1 MVNPFKYILNK
12 YFFVTPLFYSYGNA
26 AEEILWAHARA
37 RLLKRKLVIIAPAP
51 YTQVLGYTIC
61 NSELFNLDFG
71 YKFNFFE
78 LFFKFLVSFIVNLI
92 FFFKRLIAV
101 NLRKY
106 LKVTLHERYFFPQI
120 GRYWFWP
127 AHHIDMNNLRK
138 YQEDLILKS
147 LISINPP
154 TVSAKNNAKE
164 MADFKELMI
173 QVDSKYV
180 CLHVRDSGYF
190 NDSSKRSYRN
200 ADINNYIPAIQMLIE
215 QGITVIRIG
224 SNSMQKCN
232 FTNDKYIELYDSNF
246 QSETLDL
253 LLIQHCEFYIGMQS
267 GPYDVA
273 LLFQKPILLLNMYAC
288 FFWGPIKQYDR
299 GLLKS
304 LVIKNEGEINSLK
317 DRFNLTDRFN
327 DIEMKLSKDEVTFI
341 ENSEFEILEASKL
354 FYNEYL
360 LGFKEKPNKN
370 MLLNRDLYKSSSNRI
385 LEIFLSF
392 DDSRPHENEIN
403 RVIYR
408 ELSSTGFFYCN
419 SSFKNGK

>member
-1 MVNPFKYILNK
+1 
-12 YFFVTPLFYSYGNA
+12 
-26 AEEILWAHARA
+26 
-37 RLLKRKLVIIAPAP
+37 
-51 YTQVLGYTIC
+51 
-61 NSELFNLDFG
+61 
-71 YKFNFFE
+71 
-78 LFFKFLVSFIVNLI
+78 
-92 FFFKRLIAV
+92 
-101 NLRKY
+101 
-106 LKVTLHERYFFPQI
+106 
-120 GRYWFWP
+120 
-127 AHHIDMNNLRK
+127 
-138 YQEDLILKS
+138 
-147 LISINPP
+147 
-154 TVSAKNNAKE
+154 
-164 MADFKELMI
+164 
-173 QVDSKYV
+173 
-180 CLHVRDSGYF
+180 
-190 NDSSKRSYRN
+190 
-200 ADINNYIPAIQMLIE
+200 
-215 QGITVIRIG
+215 
-224 SNSMQKCN
+224 
-232 FTNDKYIELYDSNF
+232 
-246 QSETLDL
+246 
-253 LLIQHCEFYIGMQS
+253 IGMQS

-327 DIEMKLSKDEVTFI
+327 DIEMKLSNDEVTFI

-360 LGFKEKPNKN
+360 LGFREKPNKN
-370 MLLNRDLYKSSSNRI
+370 MLLNRDLYKSSSNKI